1 MEKKKRVTNKEMK
14 KYLALAEKM
23 AVRQGMT
30 DREIQS
36 NLQEAVSLRWI
47 SAQRKTRG
55 WDYRREEWML
65 STDYVAEHAMTL
77 LATEI
82 KKWDTLGKAE
92 ADTLIKA
99 VKAIKGLD
107 NEVDILGTALVV
119 VEDMAEFLETESKEA
134 FEMLRGLLPDFLR
147 FMREKHKR

>member
-1 MEKKKRVTNKEMK
+1 MEKKRSSSKQMK

-30 DREIQS
+30 DGEIQS
-36 NLQEAVSLRWI
+36 NLQEAVSLRWL
-47 SAQRKTRG
+47 STQRKTRG
-55 WDYRREEWML
+55 WDDRREEWML
-65 STDYVAEHAMTL
+65 STDYVAEHAMSL
-77 LATEI
+77 LALEI

-119 VEDMAEFLETESKEA
+119 VEDLAEFLETESKEA
-134 FEMLRGLLPDFLR
+134 FELLRGLLPDFLR